1 MHSLLQ
7 QLSTTLLL
15 SIGAMIALTGCK
27 TTNVVNPTATG
38 GFEQIITNGWLKSK
52 ASVVSVHEGVVNGD
66 MKKVAV
72 ALFSDQNTQQYFS
85 YKFEW
90 FDSNGMPIPSATQV
104 TTGVVIQAK
113 DTVTVTSVAPSAN
126 AARWTL
132 KLYDTQ
138 HPL

>member
-1 MHSLLQ
+1 
-7 QLSTTLLL
+7 
-15 SIGAMIALTGCK
+15 
-27 TTNVVNPTATG
+27 
-38 GFEQIITNGWLKSK
+38 
-52 ASVVSVHEGVVNGD
+52 

-72 ALFSDQNTQQYFS
+72 ALFSDQTSQQYFS